1 MKKKRRSVTWN
12 HPDKQWYKRLAKGKI
27 KRINFLSRLHLWLRG
42 LRDGAR
48 GYPRPDTGGQY
59 SSPFIQREI
68 SDYQT
73 FCARMWSDLQQMEAD
88 AFCQLQQLAASL
100 HTAKKELAESR
111 TMLAASCTASVEIQ
125 RHKGESHLPD
135 PQVQARRKREQ
146 AMARA
151 PLCQKAER
159 LANQVDELTTQ
170 LHALYAQ
177 LEEDAN
183 SVHLLTQTA
192 YSHTLQRITIYW
204 DAALSRLPDNQSVP
218 HAYAYGELVPDAQTI
233 YLEAHKEKMDALFNE
248 IKKEAA

>member
-27 KRINFLSRLHLWLRG
+27 KRNNGLSRLYLWWRG
-42 LRDGAR
+42 IRDGAR
-48 GYPRPDTGGQY
+48 GYPRPDTKGQY

-68 SDYQT
+68 ADYQAL
-73 FCARMWSDLQQMEAD
+73 CSRMWSTLQQMEAD
-88 AFCQLQQLAASL
+88 AFSQVQRLSVSLAQ
-100 HTAKKELAESR
+100 AKKELADHR
-111 TMLAASCTASVEIQ
+111 AALASSHTVSAEIQ
-125 RHKGESHLPD
+125 RHKGESKLTD
-135 PQVQARRKREQ
+135 SQVLTRRAREK
-146 AMARA
+146 AKMRA

-183 SVHLLTQTA
+183 IVHLLTQTA
-192 YSHTLQRITIYW
+192 FSRTLQRISIYW

-218 HAYAYGELVPDAQTI
+218 HTYGELDPDAQTI
-233 YLEAHKEKMDALFNE
+233 YLQAHQEKMDALFNE